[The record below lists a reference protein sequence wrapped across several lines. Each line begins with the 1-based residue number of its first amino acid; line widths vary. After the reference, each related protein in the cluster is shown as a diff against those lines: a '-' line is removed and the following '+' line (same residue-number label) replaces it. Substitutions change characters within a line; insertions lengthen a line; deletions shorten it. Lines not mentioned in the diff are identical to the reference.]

1 MQTGFAL
8 QSRLARPYGTLPH
21 LCSAY
26 RHRQSHLL
34 AARSSCVAQ
43 ASRDSVDEHE
53 LPENCQCTSSPPC
66 STPLSNNLNSAEE
79 DTTTLFGFF
88 PSIFKSSPHD
98 GAIFSLAFP
107 AVLALAA
114 DPLLQVVDT
123 IFVGQTGPDAL
134 AALGV
139 NSALFTFSFL
149 VFNFLATATTP
160 LVATALAEGDARRAG
175 TVTIQA
181 MLLATLLG
189 TGLTFGLTLGA
200 DQALM
205 LMGADPSSTP
215 EMFSLAKDFLL
226 IRAFAAPAV
235 LLMTVGNGTFRGLQD
250 MRTPLTITLATNAI
264 NFGLDTLLILGLGWG
279 VKGAATATSVAEWV
293 AAIAY
298 LSLLYR
304 RKDQLGGLDIRG
316 AVISSSLSAAAAD
329 MAPFLQAGGA
339 VLLRTAMLLGTK
351 TLASATAARL
361 GPTSIAS
368 HQVVMQLWLL
378 SSLIIDSLAVAGQ
391 SLVAVDKG
399 RGDIPRARQVSN
411 RLLQLGVGGGV
422 ILAAGFWAV
431 EPYIPGIFTQDA
443 GVTSAAEAILPL
455 AVAMLPINAA
465 VYVFDGILVGASDF
479 KWMAGAMVVA
489 AASAVGLLVGVEPME
504 LGLTG
509 VWGALALLM
518 AGRLVTLVWRY
529 QSPKGPL
536 PPYILSAG
544 EQEEDELLSSAS
556 AGDSKRSGSARV
568 SCFVRFKEAEAN
580 VRPVKPPMQQQC
592 DARAVTRRDKST
604 SSTPL
609 TSSSDV

>member
-1 MQTGFAL
+1 VL
-8 QSRLARPYGTLPH
+8 
-21 LCSAY
+21 
-26 RHRQSHLL
+26 
-34 AARSSCVAQ
+34 
-43 ASRDSVDEHE
+43 
-53 LPENCQCTSSPPC
+53 
-66 STPLSNNLNSAEE
+66 
-79 DTTTLFGFF
+79 GFF
-88 PSIFKSSPHD
+88 ASALKSSPHD
-98 GAIFSLAFP
+98 GAIFSLALP

-160 LVATALAEGDARRAG
+160 LVATALAAGDGKRAG

-181 MLLATLLG
+181 MLLATILG
-189 TGLTFGLTLGA
+189 TGLTAGLTLGA

-226 IRAFAAPAV
+226 IRALAAPAV

-279 VKGAATATSVAEWV
+279 VKGAATATSVAEWI

-304 RKDQLGGLDIRG
+304 RKDQLGGLEIG
-316 AVISSSLSAAAAD
+316 SAVNSSSLGAATAD

-339 VLLRTAMLLGTK
+339 VLLRTALLLGTK

-391 SLVAVDKG
+391 SLVAVDRG
-399 RGDIPRARQVSN
+399 RGDIPQAREVSN
-411 RLLQLGVGGGV
+411 RLLQLGIGGGV
-422 ILAAGFWAV
+422 ILAAGFWAA
-431 EPYIPGIFTQDA
+431 EPYIPGIFTQDP
-443 GVTSAAEAILPL
+443 GVTSAAEAILPI

-479 KWMAGAMVVA
+479 KWMAGAMVIA
-489 AASAVGLLVGVEPME
+489 AASAVGLLMGVEPME

-509 VWGALALLM
+509 VWGALAVLM
-518 AGRLVTLVWRY
+518 TGRLATLVWRY
-529 QSPKGPL
+529 QSPNGPL
-536 PPYILSAG
+536 PPFSSLKSDSSSKLVGTPA
-544 EQEEDELLSSAS
+544 LLQPKKKKTSSAS
-556 AGDSKRSGSARV
+556 LISLDASAV
-568 SCFVRFKEAEAN
+568 EAN
-580 VRPVKPPMQQQC
+580 VVPVIPPMQQQC
-592 DARAVTRRDKST
+592 DARAAANTAAKQKQK
-604 SSTPL
+604 
-609 TSSSDV
+609 

>member
-1 MQTGFAL
+1 VDDT
-8 QSRLARPYGTLPH
+8 T
-21 LCSAY
+21 
-26 RHRQSHLL
+26 
-34 AARSSCVAQ
+34 AAAT
-43 ASRDSVDEHE
+43 ET
-53 LPENCQCTSSPPC
+53 ENNCTSSPP
-66 STPLSNNLNSAEE
+66 SSSLNSTTSLEGKEE
-79 DTTTLFGFF
+79 DATTFLGFF
-88 PSIFKSSPHD
+88 ASAFKASPHD
-98 GAIFSLAFP
+98 PAIFSLALP

-160 LVATALAEGDARRAG
+160 LVATAIAAGDGRRAG

-181 MLLATLLG
+181 MLLATVLG
-189 TGLTFGLTLGA
+189 TGLTAGLTIGA

-205 LMGADPSSTP
+205 LMGTDPTATP

-226 IRAFAAPAV
+226 IRALAAPAV
-235 LLMTVGNGTFRGLQD
+235 LLMTVGNGAFRGLQD
-250 MRTPLTITLATNAI
+250 MRTPLNITLATNAI

-279 VKGAATATSVAEWV
+279 VKGAATATSIAEWI

-304 RKDQLGGLDIRG
+304 RKDQLGGLEIG
-316 AVISSSLSAAAAD
+316 SAINSTSLSAAAAD

-399 RGDIPRARQVSN
+399 RGDIARARQVSN
-411 RLLQLGVGGGV
+411 RLLQLGIGGGV
-422 ILAAGFWAV
+422 VLAAGFWVA
-431 EPYIPGIFTQDA
+431 EPYIPGIFTQDS
-443 GVTSAAEAILPL
+443 GVTAATEAILPI

-489 AASAVGLLVGVEPME
+489 AASAVGLLMGVEPME

-509 VWGALALLM
+509 VWGALAVLM
-518 AGRLVTLVWRY
+518 TGRLATLVWRY
-529 QSPKGPL
+529 QSPNGPL
-536 PPYILSAG
+536 PPHGSLIA
-544 EQEEDELLSSAS
+544 SSS
-556 AGDSKRSGSARV
+556 LTS
-568 SCFVRFKEAEAN
+568 N
-580 VRPVKPPMQQQC
+580 VIPVIPPMQQQC
-592 DARAVTRRDKST
+592 DTRAAAAAKNNINNAAKQKKNKQKNVR
-604 SSTPL
+604 
-609 TSSSDV
+609 

>member
-1 MQTGFAL
+1 MQTGLRCNFAL
-8 QSRLARPYGTLPH
+8 QSRLSGPNTPLKSLGNTHKQRRSRSLATRP
-21 LCSAY
+21 
-26 RHRQSHLL
+26 
-34 AARSSCVAQ
+34 SCVAQ
-43 ASRDSVDEHE
+43 ISRDSVDELQ
-53 LPENCQCTSSPPC
+53 LPIEKCQCTSSTPTPP
-66 STPLSNNLNSAEE
+66 PNNLPRNTEE
-79 DTTTLFGFF
+79 DAATFWGFF
-88 PSIFKSSPHD
+88 ASAFKASPHD
-98 GAIFSLAFP
+98 GAIFSLALP

-149 VFNFLATATTP
+149 VFNFLSTATTP
-160 LVATALAEGDARRAG
+160 LVATALAAGDNRRAG

-189 TGLTFGLTLGA
+189 TGLTAGLTLGA

-226 IRAFAAPAV
+226 IRALAAPAV

-279 VKGAATATSVAEWV
+279 VKGAATATSVAEWI

-304 RKDQLGGLDIRG
+304 RKEQLGGLEIG
-316 AVISSSLSAAAAD
+316 SAINSTSLGAAAAD

-399 RGDIPRARQVSN
+399 RGDIPRAREVSN
-411 RLLQLGVGGGV
+411 RLLQLGIGGGV
-422 ILAAGFWAV
+422 VLAAGFWAA

-443 GVTSAAEAILPL
+443 GVTSATEAILPL

-479 KWMAGAMVVA
+479 KWMAGAMVIA
-489 AASAVGLLVGVEPME
+489 AASAVGLLMGVEPME

-509 VWGALALLM
+509 VWGALAVLM
-518 AGRLVTLVWRY
+518 TGRLATLVWRY
-529 QSPKGPL
+529 QSPNGPL
-536 PPYILSAG
+536 PPSAISSSSSLR
-544 EQEEDELLSSAS
+544 EIESLETSSSPLLPPRSSS
-556 AGDSKRSGSARV
+556 LV
-568 SCFVRFKEAEAN
+568 SLDATGAETN
-580 VRPVKPPMQQQC
+580 VIPVSPPMQQQC
-592 DARAVTRRDKST
+592 EARAAAKEAKKQKQIKQKRR
-604 SSTPL
+604 
-609 TSSSDV
+609 

>member
-1 MQTGFAL
+1 MTKPYFFKGFLFEMHTGFPL
-8 QSRLARPYGTLPH
+8 QNRLARPYKTLPNLYNAH
-21 LCSAY
+21 IHQQNRS
-26 RHRQSHLL
+26 L
-34 AARSSCVAQ
+34 AARPSCVAQ
-43 ASRDSVDEHE
+43 VSRDSVDEHQ
-53 LPENCQCTSSPPC
+53 LPENCQCTSSPPS
-66 STPLSNNLNSAEE
+66 STPLSKNFSNAEE
-79 DTTTLFGFF
+79 DTTTLWGFF
-88 PSIFKSSPHD
+88 ASAFKSSPHD
-98 GAIFSLAFP
+98 GAIFSLALP

-160 LVATALAEGDARRAG
+160 LVATALAEGDDRRAG

-181 MLLATLLG
+181 MLLATLFG
-189 TGLTFGLTLGA
+189 TGLTAGLTFGA
-200 DQALM
+200 NQALI
-205 LMGADPSSTP
+205 LMGADPSSSP

-226 IRAFAAPAV
+226 IRALAAPAV

-264 NFGLDTLLILGLGWG
+264 NFCLDTVLILGLGWG
-279 VKGAATATSVAEWV
+279 VKGAATATSVAEWI

-304 RKDQLGGLDIRG
+304 RKDQLGGLEIHN
-316 AVISSSLSAAAAD
+316 AVNSSSLSAAAAD
-329 MAPFLQAGGA
+329 MAPFLKAGGA

-351 TLASATAARL
+351 TLASATAARI

-368 HQVVMQLWLL
+368 HQLVMQLWLL

-391 SLVAVDKG
+391 SLVAVEKG
-399 RGDIPRARQVSN
+399 RGDIFTARQVSN
-411 RLLQLGVGGGV
+411 RLLQLGIGGGAL
-422 ILAAGFWAV
+422 LAAGFWAA

-455 AVAMLPINAA
+455 AVAMLPINSA

-479 KWMAGAMVVA
+479 KWMAGAMVIA
-489 AASAVGLLVGVEPME
+489 AATAVGLLMGVEPME

-509 VWGALALLM
+509 VWGALAVLM
-518 AGRLVTLVWRY
+518 AGRLATLVWRY
-529 QSPKGPL
+529 QSPNGPL
-536 PPYILSAG
+536 PPNS
-544 EQEEDELLSSAS
+544 
-556 AGDSKRSGSARV
+556 
-568 SCFVRFKEAEAN
+568 F
-580 VRPVKPPMQQQC
+580 
-592 DARAVTRRDKST
+592 
-604 SSTPL
+604 
-609 TSSSDV
+609 